1 MPLTIA
7 GRTFKSRLFAGTGR
21 FQSPAL
27 LRAALAA
34 SGTEMVTVAIRT
46 TGVDGSGP
54 DAGILSA
61 IDLDEVSSSAQH
73 SRSYER
79 APSGLHG

>member
-1 MPLTIA
+1 MSGSFDRSAAETLAISLIPC
-7 GRTFKSRLFAGTGR
+7 RLR
-21 FQSPAL
+21 SPAEPSSL
-27 LRAALAA
+27 AYSLAPADSSRRLCLRAALAA

-61 IDLDEVSSSAQH
+61 IDL
-73 SRSYER
+73 
-79 APSGLHG
+79 G